1 MVSVKFKTVLLQLK
15 RVNNTVNGIDETV
28 TRGSFRTPPLLK
40 GMIMKDRMKRK
51 MYSRG
56 TIPKP
61 TRVTYGQGGYA
72 SIKDMEKQCM
82 TKTDYNESLKSK
94 D

>member
-1 MVSVKFKTVLLQLK
+1 
-15 RVNNTVNGIDETV
+15 
-28 TRGSFRTPPLLK
+28 
-40 GMIMKDRMKRK
+40 MIMKNRMKRK